1 MHLSPTNKKTLPNCY
16 KVTHVTNHLRKETVD
31 HLQIPFVHITD
42 LILQRKLPNHII
54 GEFLFADALHDET
67 APGLRLSFL
76 RPVAA
81 TLFLYVFVY
90 YILAYTSFDIT

>member
-1 MHLSPTNKKTLPNCY
+1 M
-16 KVTHVTNHLRKETVD
+16 THFITCKSR
-31 HLQIPFVHITD
+31 FVQITD

-81 TLFLYVFVY
+81 TLFLYIFVY
-90 YILAYTSFDIT
+90 YILAYTSFDITREHFAELVPY